1 MFDCQQFWNWVPL
14 AILVCFW
21 NFLRACI
28 SSSFWR
34 LLFLFYY
41 GRLDALWNYAFRHRH
56 LHLHL
61 HLKKYDTQWMNRSHT
76 MTWIWLTVSIYV
88 GMNFARLTPRVL
100 CWRFPSKECLYV
112 SIKLSDFLVASFVP
126 ASLLNVRN
134 VKIIVKI
141 WYFGLRMRL

>member
-28 SSSFWR
+28 SSFWR

-61 HLKKYDTQWMNRSHT
+61 KKIWHAMNESISHHDLNLAYCLDIC
-76 MTWIWLTVSIYV
+76 W
-88 GMNFARLTPRVL
+88 NEFARLTPRVL

-112 SIKLSDFLVASFVP
+112 SIKLSWRILVLLSDFLFASFVP
-126 ASLLNVRN
+126 ASLLSMSEMSR
-134 VKIIVKI
+134 
-141 WYFGLRMRL
+141 